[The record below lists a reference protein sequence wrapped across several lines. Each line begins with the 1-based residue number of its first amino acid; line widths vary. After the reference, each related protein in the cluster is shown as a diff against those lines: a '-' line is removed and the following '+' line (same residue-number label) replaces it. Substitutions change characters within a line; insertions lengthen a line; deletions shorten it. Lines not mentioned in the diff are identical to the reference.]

1 MKSVIWQPLAMR
13 KHRANSIDE
22 VCDMAA
28 VRNHFEEMERPFT

>member
-13 KHRANSIDE
+13 EHRGNSIDE

-28 VRNHFEEMERPFT
+28 ISNEGTQRKQY